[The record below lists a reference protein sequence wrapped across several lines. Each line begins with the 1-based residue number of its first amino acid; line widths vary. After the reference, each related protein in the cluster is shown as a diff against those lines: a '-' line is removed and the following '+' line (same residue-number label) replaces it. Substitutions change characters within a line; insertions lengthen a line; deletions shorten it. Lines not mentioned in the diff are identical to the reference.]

1 MSDGTAR
8 PRARDAGVI
17 LGTME
22 PGPLNAITDVP
33 DVRVGHVTLI
43 EGSGPLERG
52 RGPIRTGVTAILP
65 HGGNLF
71 REKVPAGLFV
81 LNGFGKCF
89 GQEQIEEFG
98 AIESPIMMTGTMNV
112 GIVADGV
119 AEYMMRHNPDIAV
132 TTSTANALVT
142 ECSDAYLN
150 DMQGRHVRQQH
161 VREAI
166 ERAAGGPVEE
176 GTIGAGTGMSLYG
189 FKGGIGTASR
199 RLPDEL
205 GGFTVGAMVLGN
217 FGRRDQLM
225 IAGVPVGRA
234 LVDWRPPETM
244 RDTGSCIVLLATDA
258 PMLDRTLRRLARRA
272 ALGLARTGSLAGNTS
287 GDFIVAFSNAVR
299 LPHDS
304 EELMVTLQHVTEGGH
319 LIDAL
324 IQASVEATEE
334 AVINTLFRA
343 TTLDGWDDHVRYALP
358 LDLTLDLLRKAGAL
372 HETP

>member
-1 MSDGTAR
+1 MSNETQR
-8 PRARDAGVI
+8 PRAREAGVI

-43 EGSGPLERG
+43 EGSGPLQRG
-52 RGPIRTGVTAILP
+52 VGPVRTGVTAILP

-71 REKVPAGLFV
+71 REKVPAGIFV

-98 AIESPIMMTGTMNV
+98 VIESPVMMTGTMNV

-119 AEYMMRHNPDIAV
+119 AEYMMGLNPDIAV

-150 DMQGRHVRQQH
+150 DMQGRHVRQPH

-166 ERAAGGPVEE
+166 ERAVSGPVVE
-176 GTIGAGTGMSLYG
+176 GTVGAGTGMSLYG

-199 RLPDEL
+199 RLPAEL
-205 GGFTVGAMVLGN
+205 GGYTVGAMVLGN
-217 FGRRDQLM
+217 FGRRDQLT

-234 LVDWRPPETM
+234 LADWQPPETM
-244 RDTGSCIVLLATDA
+244 QDTGSCIVLLATNA
-258 PMLDRTLRRLARRA
+258 PMLDRALRRLARRA

-287 GDFIVAFSNAVR
+287 GDFIVAFSNAIR

-304 EELMVTLQHVTEGGH
+304 DELTFSMNHILEGGG

-343 TTLDGWDDHVRYALP
+343 TTLDGWDGHVRHALP
-358 LDLTLDLLRKAGAL
+358 LGLTLDLLRKAGAL
-372 HETP
+372 RELM

>member
-1 MSDGTAR
+1 MNEVQR
-8 PRARDAGVI
+8 PRARDAGLM

-43 EGSGPLERG
+43 EGSGALRRG
-52 RGPIRTGVTAILP
+52 VGPVRTGVTAVLP

-71 REKVPAGLFV
+71 REKVPAGIFV

-98 AIESPIMMTGTMNV
+98 AIESPVMMTGTMNV

-119 AEYMMRHNPDIAV
+119 AEYMMSLNPDIAV

-166 ERAAGGPVEE
+166 GRASVGPVAE
-176 GTIGAGTGMSLYG
+176 GTVGAGTGMSLYG

-199 RLPDEL
+199 RLPAEL
-205 GGFTVGAMVLGN
+205 GGYTVGAIVLGN
-217 FGRRDQLM
+217 FGRRDQLT

-234 LVDWRPPETM
+234 LADWQPDDSM
-244 RDTGSCIVLLATDA
+244 KDTGSCIVLLATDA
-258 PMLDRTLRRLARRA
+258 PMLDRALRRLARRA
-272 ALGLARTGSLAGNTS
+272 ALGLARTGSIAGNSS
-287 GDFIVAFSNAVR
+287 GDFIVAFSNALR

-304 EELMVTLQHVTEGGH
+304 DELLVSLQHITESGR

-324 IQASVEATEE
+324 FQASVEATEE
-334 AVINTLFRA
+334 AVINALFRA
-343 TTLDGWDDHVRYALP
+343 TTLDGWDGHIRHALP
-358 LDLTLDLLRKAGAL
+358 LDRTLELLGQAGVLRAS
-372 HETP
+372 

>member
-1 MSDGTAR
+1 
-8 PRARDAGVI
+8 
-17 LGTME
+17 ME

>member
-1 MSDGTAR
+1 
-8 PRARDAGVI
+8 
-17 LGTME
+17 
-22 PGPLNAITDVP
+22 
-33 DVRVGHVTLI
+33 VRVGHVTLV
-43 EGSGPLERG
+43 EGTGLLQRGIGPV
-52 RGPIRTGVTAILP
+52 RTGVTAILP

-71 REKVPAGLFV
+71 REKVPAGIFV

-98 AIESPIMMTGTMNV
+98 TIESPIMMTGTMNV

-119 AEYMMRHNPDIAV
+119 AEYMIGLNPDIAV
-132 TTSTANALVT
+132 TTSTANAVVT

-166 ERAAGGPVEE
+166 EGAVGGAVDE
-176 GTIGAGTGMSLYG
+176 GTVGAGTGMSLFG

-199 RLPDEL
+199 RLPAEL
-205 GGFTVGAMVLGN
+205 GGFTVGAIVLGN
-217 FGRRDQLM
+217 FGRRDQLT

-234 LVDWRPPETM
+234 LVDWRAPETM
-244 RDTGSCIVLLATDA
+244 QDTGSCIVLLATDA

-272 ALGLARTGSLAGNTS
+272 ALGLARTGSVAGNGS

-304 EELMVTLQHVTEGGH
+304 EELLLTLQHVTEGGR

-324 IQASVEATEE
+324 FQASVEATEE
-334 AVINTLFRA
+334 AVINALFRA
-343 TTLDGWDDHVRYALP
+343 TTLDRWDGHGRHALP
-358 LDLTLDLLRKAGAL
+358 LALTLDLLRRAGGL
-372 HETP
+372 RDS